1 MDRTHRCTLRRP
13 LPAIRASMTLGAV
26 PLLLAAAFA
35 PTCYAESTLQTA
47 APGNGPIT
55 ASAHLDFRIT
65 VLPSLA
71 LSTHANG
78 VRIQANGGVLTLQRD
93 ARDAWD
99 GRAPMASA
107 QVQPRHRVI
116 DAALP
121 ASAPDRGDLV
131 TIASP

>member
-1 MDRTHRCTLRRP
+1 M
-13 LPAIRASMTLGAV
+13 AFGAV
-26 PLLLAAAFA
+26 PLLLAAALV
-35 PTCYAESTLQTA
+35 PTCYADSTLQTA
-47 APGNGPIT
+47 AAGHGPIT

-71 LSTHANG
+71 LSTHGSG
-78 VRIQANGGVLTLQRD
+78 VRIQANGGTLTMQRD

-107 QVQPRHRVI
+107 QLQPRHRVI
-116 DAALP
+116 DTGIP
-121 ASAPDRGDLV
+121 ASVSDRGDLV